1 MSALAQPFPPPV
13 SLSSWHCTVLAGSK
27 PKWGHFRVIFR
38 YFHGRMERIF
48 ISHFS
53 FSTTEK
59 TQFSI
64 TRRHTCT
71 DTHTHKTQTSTS
83 FADKNDWVKLVSAS
97 SDFLNLLPTDS
108 IPLQRPGYYLDNRSS
123 GKHCT
128 VMHIAR
134 YTLYAILESACTVHF
149 ETKQYE

>member
-1 MSALAQPFPPPV
+1 
-13 SLSSWHCTVLAGSK
+13 
-27 PKWGHFRVIFR
+27 
-38 YFHGRMERIF
+38 MERIF

-64 TRRHTCT
+64 THRHTCT
-71 DTHTHKTQTSTS
+71 DTHMHNTQTSTS

-108 IPLQRPGYYLDNRSS
+108 IPLQGPGYYLDNRSS

-128 VMHIAR
+128 VMHIAK
-134 YTLYAILESACTVHF
+134 YTLYAILESVCTVHF
-149 ETKQYE
+149 ETKQYEYNLNFHHWNWWLSKLFFLNPTWLICTTRENWSRARAN